1 MSGCRSPVLLSIL
14 LAALLLAV
22 SGLAGWTGF
31 PVASSHCLEMNKTS
45 MPHQG
50 GMEDQDFQLCCAGH
64 CLPSLPVTLSGVVL
78 LRAIEP
84 QVAAPSDLTTSQH
97 WPPPLRPPRFS

>member
-1 MSGCRSPVLLSIL
+1 MF
-14 LAALLLAV
+14 LAALLLIV
-22 SGLAGWTGF
+22 SGFAGWTA
-31 PVASSHCLEMNKTS
+31 PSHCVEMNKTA

-50 GMEDQDFQLCCAGH
+50 GMADQDSQLCCAGH
-64 CLPSLPVTLSGVVL
+64 CLPSLPVTLNGVVL